1 MSIAKGAGHT
11 GAANATIFIAVIM
24 VAAAIYFLQ
33 ALLAPFLAALFLL
46 VVISGLSRALRGVV
60 PGLSRGWSMGIAV
73 VVILAVSASIAWI
86 AYDNI
91 TRLLSDAD
99 QYAAR
104 LNDAYAR
111 VQRLFGVSVPARVEA
126 LSRSVDIA
134 QVVQGAANW
143 LQAALSGTGF
153 TILYLGFMM
162 ASGRSFSRKL
172 LALTGARSGLE
183 ESMAI
188 FERIR
193 EAVGS
198 YIWVQTVTG
207 VLIAVLSWMILWS
220 LGVPSPIFW
229 AFIIFVTSYVP
240 IVGGVVG
247 VIFPVL
253 FSLAVSENLGTPLLL
268 LVLLQLIQIVVGYV
282 VQPRMQSHSM
292 NIDAI
297 VVLLSLA
304 LWSVLLGPVGAFLS
318 TPLTV
323 TAMVVLSQFPRT
335 MWLAILL
342 SADSRPVPAE
352 VTQEAGKENN

>member
-1 MSIAKGAGHT
+1 
-11 GAANATIFIAVIM
+11 
-24 VAAAIYFLQ
+24 
-33 ALLAPFLAALFLL
+33 
-46 VVISGLSRALRGVV
+46 
-60 PGLSRGWSMGIAV
+60 
-73 VVILAVSASIAWI
+73 
-86 AYDNI
+86 
-91 TRLLSDAD
+91 
-99 QYAAR
+99 
-104 LNDAYAR
+104 
-111 VQRLFGVSVPARVEA
+111 
-126 LSRSVDIA
+126 
-134 QVVQGAANW
+134 
-143 LQAALSGTGF
+143 
-153 TILYLGFMM
+153 
-162 ASGRSFSRKL
+162 
-172 LALTGARSGLE
+172 
-183 ESMAI
+183 
-188 FERIR
+188 
-193 EAVGS
+193 
-198 YIWVQTVTG
+198 VQTVTG
-207 VLIAVLSWMILWS
+207 VLIAVLSWLILWS

-253 FSLAVSENLGTPLLL
+253 FSLAVSENLSTPLLL